1 MILSL
6 QMSKGG
12 LVLTGIKPTGDLH
25 IGNYLGAIKPSL
37 EVAKDEKGYFFIADL
52 HALNQEND
60 PRKLSHYVQSVAAAW
75 LASGLDPNK
84 HVFYR
89 QSDIQ
94 EISEL
99 SVILSAVTPKG
110 LMNKAHAY
118 KAFKDRNALTGKYPD
133 AGVNMGLYTYPILM
147 AADILA
153 IQAAIVPVGKDQVQ
167 HVEIARDIADNFNRI
182 YKGPYFKLPNYILE
196 AEVSAIPG
204 VDGRKM
210 SKSYNNA
217 IPLFTTP
224 DNWKKIVRKIVTDT
238 QVTHPED
245 STVFRIFKSIASHEE
260 SAKLLAELRSG
271 QIRWGEAKDK
281 LYEAIQNRF
290 GRMSQDYFKWMDS
303 PRKIKDIFEKG
314 KAEVK
319 PIAQKTLNSVKK
331 ATGVTF

>member
-1 MILSL
+1 
-6 QMSKGG
+6 MSKEGV
-12 LVLTGIKPTGDLH
+12 VLTGIKPTGELH

-37 EVAKDEKGYFFIADL
+37 EAAKGEKGYFFVADL

-60 PRKLSHYVQSVAAAW
+60 PQKLSHYVQSVAAAW
-75 LASGLDPNK
+75 LASGLNPNK

-94 EISEL
+94 EIGEL

-118 KAFKDRNALTGKYPD
+118 KAFKDRNAIAGKDPD
-133 AGVNMGLYTYPILM
+133 SGVNMGLYTYPILM

-153 IQAAIVPVGKDQVQ
+153 IQASVVPVGKDQIQ

-182 YKGPYFKLPNYILE
+182 YKGQYFKLPNYVLE
-196 AEVSAIPG
+196 PEVSAIPG

-210 SKSYNNA
+210 SKSYNNT
-217 IPLFTTP
+217 IPLFTTS
-224 DNWKKIVRKIVTDT
+224 DNWRKIIKKIVTDT
-238 QVTHPED
+238 QVAHPED
-245 STVFRIFKSIASHEE
+245 STVFKIFQSVSSHEE
-260 SAKLLAELRSG
+260 SIKLLAELRSG

-281 LYEAIQNRF
+281 LYEAIEKRF
-290 GRMSQDYFKWMDS
+290 GKMSQDYFTWMDS
-303 PRKIKDIFEKG
+303 PDKIKEIFEKG

-319 PIAQKTLNSVKK
+319 PIAQKTLSNVKK
-331 ATGVTF
+331 ATGITF